1 MIRLEEETLRY
12 AIGTLF
18 AVAGSSIM
26 VYLWYI
32 DLLAL
37 QRVFGALLAAGLV
50 IFAMAVYVFT
60 KPSITGRS
68 NTWLLLGCLGA
79 ATLLLMAVQLG
90 TS

>member
-1 MIRLEEETLRY
+1 MMKVDEETLRY
-12 AIGTLF
+12 VIGTLF
-18 AVAGSSIM
+18 AVAGSSIT

-50 IFAMAVYVFT
+50 IFAMAIYVFT
-60 KPSITGRS
+60 KPSLTGRG
-68 NTWLLLGCLGA
+68 NTWLLIGCLGA
-79 ATLLLMAVQLG
+79 AILLLMAVQLG

>member
-1 MIRLEEETLRY
+1 MMRLDEETLRNT
-12 AIGTLF
+12 IGTLF

-26 VYLWYI
+26 IYLWYI

-37 QRVFGALLAAGLV
+37 QRVFGALLAAGLL
-50 IFAMAVYVFT
+50 IFAMALYVFT
-60 KPSITGRS
+60 KPALTGRT

-79 ATLLLMAVQLG
+79 AILLLMAVQLG